1 MRRSARKKG
10 ERNHSPPPKSPMASG
25 VLAWSFLFTS
35 ILGLHTVCSSETLV
49 GFSYDAREEN
59 TAPWL
64 PWGARLKMLMANQG
78 AYLDSVPITS
88 ISVNLCVSQFE
99 VKKLLESKTSATSWP
114 RAHLMDTLPKLN
126 IDSIIVSSDEE
137 SLPSLLATLT
147 SVRTSLKTSNLDR
160 TLRITVM
167 FSLLDLKTLHRTH
180 PKSIR
185 RVMHVLKDWESHVVV
200 EAVVDEDM
208 SLDDDFLRSTI
219 RWASSACTYLPY
231 LDIPIILIVKS
242 SLIPTGVE
250 IANFSDGM
258 MKSLRSDALLR
269 RRIAGL
275 FIDISHL
282 RQYGK
287 KTFDWQEKLMVP
299 SLQKELLNH
308 GRRLI
313 AATKT
318 TLYDTF
324 TPITNPVTT
333 PITIPSTNPAPAI
346 VTVPSTN
353 PVTVLPT
360 IPTMSPVN
368 IPPMN
373 PVSTPITVPAT
384 DPFPTPVTT
393 PVVPVTNPTTTTY
406 PTNPPVTNPV
416 TSYPFTPPG
425 STPSM
430 LPPVTVPSTVP
441 ITPAASGQTWCVA
454 KAGTPNAALQLALDY
469 ACGIG
474 GADCSAIQP
483 TGSCYNPDTLQAH
496 ASYAFNSY
504 YQKNPVASSCDFA
517 GTAMLVN
524 ANPST
529 TTCIFPSS
537 SSVPGYSPTFT
548 GAGSTPSSGSSV
560 LNTYNPAGSN
570 SGFYRKRLLHHKSH
584 PLRHLILLFSSR
596 PLCRGCERRTTESS
610 TTHPILRSKE
620 KKAKRREEKRDFDPI
635 GFHWEQMA
643 AASPLLS
650 VPVAKTEVTL
660 LSGSNLFPRP
670 DRAAALFRRDIH
682 RRPAKCRPAR
692 RRPPAAVA
700 SLGGLLGGIFK
711 GTDTGEGTRQ
721 RFSETVVLIN
731 RLEPEMSRLSDSD
744 LRERTSLLKERAR
757 NDESLDSLL
766 PEAFAVVREASKRV
780 LGLRPFDVQLIGGM
794 VLHKGEIAEM
804 RTGEGKTL
812 VAVLPAYLN
821 ALSGK
826 GVHVVT
832 VNDYLARRD
841 CEWVGQVPRFLGLQ
855 VGLIQQNMTS
865 EQRRENYLCDIT
877 YVTNSELGFDYL
889 RDNLAMT
896 VDELV
901 LRDFNFCVIDEV
913 DSILIDEARTP
924 LIISGLAEKPSDRY
938 YKAAKIAAAFERDI
952 HYTVDEKQKTILL
965 TEQGYEDAEEI
976 LDIKDL
982 YDPREQWASY
992 VLNAIKAKELFL
1004 RDVNYI
1010 VRGKEVLI
1018 VDEFTGR
1025 VMQGRRWSDGL
1036 HQAVEAKEGLP
1047 VQNETITLASISY
1060 QNFFLQFPKLCGM
1073 TGTAATESAEFE
1085 SIYKLKV
1092 SIVPTNKPMI
1102 RKDESDV
1109 VFRATT
1115 GKWRAVVVEISR
1127 MHKTGRPVLVGTTS
1141 VEQSDA
1147 LSEQLH
1153 EDGIPHEVLNAKPE
1167 NVEREAE
1174 IVAQSGRLG
1183 AVTIATN
1190 MAGRGTDIILGGNA
1204 EFMARLKLREI
1215 LMPSVV
1221 KPIEGVFVS
1230 VKKLPPRKTWKVN
1243 EKLFPC
1249 DLSKETISLANDAVE
1264 LAVKSWG
1271 QRSLTELEAEERLS
1285 YSCEK
1290 GPTRDEVIA
1299 KLRDAFIKIVQE
1311 YKVYTDEERKK
1322 VVAAGGLHVVGT
1334 ERHESRR
1341 IDNQLRGRSG
1351 RQGDPGGSRF
1361 FLSLEDNLF
1370 RVFGGDRIQGLMRAF
1385 RVEDL
1390 PIEST
1395 MLTKALDEA
1404 QRKSLI
1410 VEYAELTM
1418 DDILEANI
1426 SPDTPKENWD
1436 LEKLIAKVQQYC
1448 YLLNDLTPE
1457 LVGIKCPSY
1466 EDLREYLRYRGCEA
1480 YFQKMEIVEKQAPGL
1495 MKEAERFLILT
1506 NIDRLWKEHLQAIK
1520 FVQQAVGLRGY
1531 AQRDPL
1537 IEYKLEGYNLFLEMM
1552 AQIRRNVI
1560 YSIYQFQPV
1569 LSKSQQQGDGSNR
1582 KDSRRKGADN
1592 DVNPIGTLFFKATAK
1607 AAALN
1612 P

>member
-1 MRRSARKKG
+1 
-10 ERNHSPPPKSPMASG
+10 
-25 VLAWSFLFTS
+25 
-35 ILGLHTVCSSETLV
+35 
-49 GFSYDAREEN
+49 
-59 TAPWL
+59 
-64 PWGARLKMLMANQG
+64 
-78 AYLDSVPITS
+78 
-88 ISVNLCVSQFE
+88 
-99 VKKLLESKTSATSWP
+99 
-114 RAHLMDTLPKLN
+114 
-126 IDSIIVSSDEE
+126 
-137 SLPSLLATLT
+137 
-147 SVRTSLKTSNLDR
+147 
-160 TLRITVM
+160 
-167 FSLLDLKTLHRTH
+167 
-180 PKSIR
+180 
-185 RVMHVLKDWESHVVV
+185 
-200 EAVVDEDM
+200 
-208 SLDDDFLRSTI
+208 
-219 RWASSACTYLPY
+219 
-231 LDIPIILIVKS
+231 
-242 SLIPTGVE
+242 
-250 IANFSDGM
+250 
-258 MKSLRSDALLR
+258 
-269 RRIAGL
+269 
-275 FIDISHL
+275 
-282 RQYGK
+282 
-287 KTFDWQEKLMVP
+287 
-299 SLQKELLNH
+299 
-308 GRRLI
+308 
-313 AATKT
+313 
-318 TLYDTF
+318 
-324 TPITNPVTT
+324 
-333 PITIPSTNPAPAI
+333 
-346 VTVPSTN
+346 
-353 PVTVLPT
+353 
-360 IPTMSPVN
+360 
-368 IPPMN
+368 
-373 PVSTPITVPAT
+373 
-384 DPFPTPVTT
+384 
-393 PVVPVTNPTTTTY
+393 
-406 PTNPPVTNPV
+406 
-416 TSYPFTPPG
+416 
-425 STPSM
+425 
-430 LPPVTVPSTVP
+430 
-441 ITPAASGQTWCVA
+441 
-454 KAGTPNAALQLALDY
+454 
-469 ACGIG
+469 
-474 GADCSAIQP
+474 
-483 TGSCYNPDTLQAH
+483 
-496 ASYAFNSY
+496 
-504 YQKNPVASSCDFA
+504 
-517 GTAMLVN
+517 
-524 ANPST
+524 
-529 TTCIFPSS
+529 
-537 SSVPGYSPTFT
+537 
-548 GAGSTPSSGSSV
+548 
-560 LNTYNPAGSN
+560 
-570 SGFYRKRLLHHKSH
+570 
-584 PLRHLILLFSSR
+584 
-596 PLCRGCERRTTESS
+596 
-610 TTHPILRSKE
+610 
-620 KKAKRREEKRDFDPI
+620 
-635 GFHWEQMA
+635 MA
-643 AASPLLS
+643 AASLLLS
-650 VPVAKTEVTL
+650 VPVAKTEGTL

-670 DRAAALFRRDIH
+670 DRVAALFRRGIH
-682 RRPAKCRPAR
+682 RRAAKCRPAR

-721 RFSETVVLIN
+721 RFSEAVSLIN
-731 RLEPEMSRLSDSD
+731 RLEPEMSRLSDSE

-757 NDESLDSLL
+757 NDEPLDSLL

-841 CEWVGQVPRFLGLQ
+841 CEWVGQVLRFLGLQ

-938 YKAAKIAAAFERDI
+938 YKAAKIAAAFERDV

-1047 VQNETITLASISY
+1047 IQNETITLASISY

-1290 GPTRDEVIA
+1290 GPTRDEVVA

-1351 RQGDPGGSRF
+1351 RQGDPGSSRF

-1404 QRKSLI
+1404 QRKVENYFFDIRKQLFEYDEVLNSQRDRVYAERRRALISDNLQSLI
-1410 VEYAELTM
+1410 IEYAELTM

-1448 YLLNDLTPE
+1448 YLLNDFTPE
-1457 LVGIKCPSY
+1457 LVGSKCPSY
-1466 EDLREYLRYRGCEA
+1466 EDLREYLRYRGREA

-1569 LSKSQQQGDGSNR
+1569 LSKSQQQGDGSMR
-1582 KDSRRKGADN
+1582 KDSRKKGADN
-1592 DVNPIGTLFFKATAK
+1592 DANPIG
-1607 AAALN
+1607 AAQAAS
-1612 P
+1612 